1 MKSKITILLSLM
13 IVGLMF
19 SCDNLNQNIESG
31 DIDLVTIVDDEIV
44 SLKSGEI
51 GDEDVMPVTFG
62 CNSSNFR
69 FRMMNH
75 RFDSDCLT
83 VSSSGDDYPKE
94 IIIDY
99 GDGCEGRHGLVR
111 TGKIII
117 TMSDDILNE
126 GAIHEVKYEDVTMG
140 DRQIEMSKIKTNTG
154 QNADG
159 NWVIESSVEQTITYE
174 DGSTSARNSTAA
186 SEWLSGFGTEDR
198 EDDMFMRTGSG
209 TVVTSEGAEYTRDIT
224 TALLFD
230 RSCLYIKSGV
240 IELNK
245 DGSEVIIDFGD
256 GECDQWAT
264 VTTDGVSEI
273 IDLSLRGRGMR
284 GFRGK
289 GR

>member
-1 MKSKITILLSLM
+1 MKSKITILLSLFLL
-13 IVGLMF
+13 GFLF
-19 SCDNLNQNIESG
+19 SCENLDQNAESANS
-31 DIDLVTIVDDEIV
+31 DLVSIVDDEIV

-51 GDEDVMPVTFG
+51 GDEDLMPVTFG
-62 CNSSNFR
+62 CNTSNFR

-83 VSSSGDDYPKE
+83 ITSSGEDYPKE

-99 GDGCEGRHGLVR
+99 GEGCEGRHGLVR

-117 TMSDDILNE
+117 TMSDAIVNE
-126 GAIHEVKYEDVTMG
+126 GAVHEVNYENVMIG
-140 DRQIEMSKIKTNTG
+140 DRQIELSKVKTNTG

-159 NWVIESSVEQTITYE
+159 HWVIESAMEKTITYE
-174 DGSTSARNSTAA
+174 DGSTSTRNSTSAN
-186 SEWLSGFGTEDR
+186 EWLSGFGTEDR
-198 EDDMFMRTGSG
+198 EDDMFLRTGSG

-284 GFRGK
+284 GFRGI

>member
-1 MKSKITILLSLM
+1 MKSKITILLSLFL
-13 IVGLMF
+13 VGFLF
-19 SCDNLNQNIESG
+19 SCENLERNVESTNY
-31 DIDLVTIVDDEIV
+31 DLVSIVDDEIV

-51 GDEDVMPVTFG
+51 GDEDLMPVTFG
-62 CNSSNFR
+62 CNTDNFR
-69 FRMMNH
+69 SRMMNH

-83 VSSSGDDYPKE
+83 ITSSGDDYPKE

-99 GDGCEGRHGLVR
+99 GEGCEGRHGLVR

-117 TMSDDILNE
+117 TMSDDILNK
-126 GAIHEVKYEDVTMG
+126 GAVHEITYENVTMG
-140 DRQIEMSKIKTNTG
+140 DRQIEMSKIKTNMG
-154 QNADG
+154 QSDDG
-159 NWVIESSVEQTITYE
+159 NWVIETLMEQTITYE
-174 DGSTSARNSTAA
+174 DGSTSTRNSTYAN
-186 SEWLSGFGTEDR
+186 EWLSGFGTEDR

-209 TVVTSEGAEYTRDIT
+209 TVVTSEGAEYTRDIS

-230 RSCLYIKSGV
+230 RSCLYVKSGV

-245 DGSEVIIDFGD
+245 DGSEIIIDFGD

-264 VTTDGVSEI
+264 VTTDGVSKV

-284 GFRGK
+284 GFRGI